1 MAQKN
6 LRPHGADALRFMRD
20 KDMVAS
26 TMTSIGYARI
36 ASSDGNLEI
45 QARALREA
53 GCEIVFAEVGSGNL
67 GVDLPELANALR
79 SLRPGDELIVTSFDR
94 LSRDPAALKRCFAMI
109 ESLGATLQ
117 LLDDPE
123 GKTLRWL
130 RGDEDLP
137 SPPWSNFRI

>member
-1 MAQKN
+1 
-6 LRPHGADALRFMRD
+6 MRD
-20 KDMVAS
+20 KAMVAS

-53 GCEIVFAEVGSGNL
+53 GCEIVFAEIGNGNL
-67 GVDLPELANALR
+67 GADLPELANALR
-79 SLRPGDELIVTSFDR
+79 SLGPGDELVVATIDR
-94 LSRDPAALKRCFAMI
+94 LSRDPAALDHCLSMI
-109 ESLGATLQ
+109 ESLGTTLR
-117 LLDDPE
+117 LLNDPK
-123 GKTLRWL
+123 GKTLRRL